1 MKLKFK
7 LSSLGFGGVIMAAA
21 EVEREVTTTIS
32 LGVRPVVDGQVNLD
46 TLIQSLDAD
55 NQSVVAQVLAASEPT
70 ALLLVLKGAGRGNRF
85 MVNKGGTTIGR
96 AVDSGIFLDDVTV
109 SRKHATIS
117 FDQFFSFTDAGSLN
131 GSYLNNERATT
142 AVLKS
147 GDEIQIGKFHLVF
160 ISNKSDSTN
169 SQSDNN

>member
-1 MKLKFK
+1 
-7 LSSLGFGGVIMAAA
+7 MAAA

-32 LGVRPVVDGQVNLD
+32 LGVRPVVDGQANLD

-55 NQSVVAQVLAASEPT
+55 NQKVVAQVLAASEPT

-85 MVNKGGTTIGR
+85 MVDKAGTTIGR
-96 AVDSGIFLDDVTV
+96 AADSGIFLDDVTV
-109 SRKHATIS
+109 SRKHATIN
-117 FDQFFSFTDAGSLN
+117 FDQEFSFTDSGSLN

-142 AVLKS
+142 SVLRS

-160 ISNKSDSTN
+160 ISNKSSSTN
-169 SQSDNN
+169 SQSDNK

>member
-1 MKLKFK
+1 
-7 LSSLGFGGVIMAAA
+7 MAAA

-55 NQSVVAQVLAASEPT
+55 NQKVVAQVLAASEPT

-85 MVNKGGTTIGR
+85 MVDKAGTTIGR
-96 AVDSGIFLDDVTV
+96 AADSGIFLDDVTV

-117 FDQFFSFTDAGSLN
+117 FDQEFSFTDAGSLN

-142 AVLKS
+142 SILKS

-160 ISNKSDSTN
+160 ISNKSSSTN
-169 SQSDNN
+169 SQSDNK

>member
-1 MKLKFK
+1 MT
-7 LSSLGFGGVIMAAA
+7 AA
-21 EVEREVTTTIS
+21 EVEREVTTTIQ
-32 LGVRPVVDGQVNLD
+32 LGVRQVVDGQVNLD
-46 TLIQSLDAD
+46 TLIQSLNAD
-55 NQSVVAQVLAASEPT
+55 NQKVVAQVLAASEPT

-160 ISNKSDSTN
+160 ISNKSNSTN
-169 SQSDNN
+169 SQSNNK

>member
-1 MKLKFK
+1 
-7 LSSLGFGGVIMAAA
+7 MAAA
-21 EVEREVTTTIS
+21 EIEREVTTTIS
-32 LGVRPVVDGQVNLD
+32 LGIRPVVDGQVNLE
-46 TLIQSLDAD
+46 TLMQSLDAD
-55 NQSVVAQVLAASEPT
+55 NQNVVAQVLAAIEPT

-96 AVDSGIFLDDVTV
+96 GADSGIFLDDVTV

-117 FDQFFSFTDAGSLN
+117 FDHGFTFTDSGSLN
-131 GSYLNNERATT
+131 GSYLNNERVTT

-160 ISNKSDSTN
+160 ISNN
-169 SQSDNN
+169 SNSNNK

>member
-1 MKLKFK
+1 MT
-7 LSSLGFGGVIMAAA
+7 AA

-46 TLIQSLDAD
+46 TLFQSLDAD
-55 NQSVVAQVLAASEPT
+55 NQNVVSQVLAATEPT

-85 MVNKGGTTIGR
+85 MINNSGATIGR

-109 SRKHATIS
+109 SRKHATITC
-117 FDQFFSFTDAGSLN
+117 DQDFTFTDLGSLN

-160 ISNKSDSTN
+160 ISNKSN
-169 SQSDNN
+169 HSQSDNKQEKTEIIR

>member
-1 MKLKFK
+1 MT
-7 LSSLGFGGVIMAAA
+7 AA

-46 TLIQSLDAD
+46 TLIQSLDTD
-55 NQSVVAQVLAASEPT
+55 NQSVVSQVLAATEPT

-85 MVNKGGTTIGR
+85 MINNSGATIGR

-109 SRKHATIS
+109 SRKHATITC
-117 FDQFFSFTDAGSLN
+117 DQDFTFTDLGSLN

-142 AVLKS
+142 ALLKS

-160 ISNKSDSTN
+160 ISNKSNN
-169 SQSDNN
+169 SQSDNK

>member
-1 MKLKFK
+1 MKLKLK
-7 LSSLGFGGVIMAAA
+7 LSSLGFGGVIMSAA

-46 TLIQSLDAD
+46 TLIQSLDAE
-55 NQSVVAQVLAASEPT
+55 NQKVVAQVLAATEPT

-85 MVNKGGTTIGR
+85 MVDKAGTTIGR

-117 FDQFFSFTDAGSLN
+117 FAQFFTFTDAGSLN

-160 ISNKSDSTN
+160 ISNKSNSTN

>member
-1 MKLKFK
+1 
-7 LSSLGFGGVIMAAA
+7 MAAA
-21 EVEREVTTTIS
+21 EIEREVTTTIS
-32 LGVRPVVDGQVNLD
+32 LGIRPVVDGQVNLE
-46 TLIQSLDAD
+46 TLMQSLDAD
-55 NQSVVAQVLAASEPT
+55 NQNVVAQVLAAIEPT

-96 AVDSGIFLDDVTV
+96 GADSGIFLDDVTV

-117 FDQFFSFTDAGSLN
+117 FDHGFTFTDSGSLN
-131 GSYLNNERATT
+131 GSYLNNERVTT

-160 ISNKSDSTN
+160 ISNN
-169 SQSDNN
+169 SNSDNK

>member
-1 MKLKFK
+1 MT
-7 LSSLGFGGVIMAAA
+7 AA

-85 MVNKGGTTIGR
+85 MVNKSGTTIGR

-109 SRKHATIS
+109 SRKHATIN
-117 FDQFFSFTDAGSLN
+117 FDQEFTFTDAGSLN
-131 GSYLNNERATT
+131 GSYLNNERAST
-142 AVLKS
+142 AILKS

-160 ISNKSDSTN
+160 ISNNGSFDS
-169 SQSDNN
+169 SHSDNK

>member
-1 MKLKFK
+1 MT
-7 LSSLGFGGVIMAAA
+7 AA

-55 NQSVVAQVLAASEPT
+55 NQKVVAQVLAASEPT

-85 MVNKGGTTIGR
+85 MVDRSGTSIGR
-96 AVDSGIFLDDVTV
+96 ATDSGIFLDDVTV
-109 SRKHATIS
+109 SRKHATIN
-117 FDQFFSFTDAGSLN
+117 FDQEFSFTDSGSLN

-160 ISNKSDSTN
+160 ISNKSSSTN
-169 SQSDNN
+169 SQSDNK

>member
-1 MKLKFK
+1 
-7 LSSLGFGGVIMAAA
+7 MAAA

-55 NQSVVAQVLAASEPT
+55 NQSVVAQVLVASEPT

-160 ISNKSDSTN
+160 ISNKSNSTN
-169 SQSDNN
+169 SLSDNN

>member
-1 MKLKFK
+1 
-7 LSSLGFGGVIMAAA
+7 MAAA
-21 EVEREVTTTIS
+21 EEEREVTTTIS

-160 ISNKSDSTN
+160 ISNKSNSTN

>member
-1 MKLKFK
+1 MT
-7 LSSLGFGGVIMAAA
+7 AA

-46 TLIQSLDAD
+46 TLFQSLDAD
-55 NQSVVAQVLAASEPT
+55 NQNVVSQVLAATEPT

-85 MVNKGGTTIGR
+85 MINNSGATIGR

-109 SRKHATIS
+109 SRKHATITC
-117 FDQFFSFTDAGSLN
+117 DQDFTFTDLGSLN

-160 ISNKSDSTN
+160 ISNKSN
-169 SQSDNN
+169 HSQSDNK

>member
-1 MKLKFK
+1 MT
-7 LSSLGFGGVIMAAA
+7 AA

-46 TLIQSLDAD
+46 TLIQSLDTD
-55 NQSVVAQVLAASEPT
+55 NQSVVSQVLAATEPT

-85 MVNKGGTTIGR
+85 MINNSGATIGR

-109 SRKHATIS
+109 SRKHATITC
-117 FDQFFSFTDAGSLN
+117 DQDFTFTDLGSLN

-142 AVLKS
+142 ALLKS

-160 ISNKSDSTN
+160 ISNKSTSTN
-169 SQSDNN
+169 SQSDNK

>member
-1 MKLKFK
+1 MT
-7 LSSLGFGGVIMAAA
+7 AA

-55 NQSVVAQVLAASEPT
+55 NQGVVAQVIAATEPT

-85 MVNKGGTTIGR
+85 MVNKSGSTIGR
-96 AVDSGIFLDDVTV
+96 ASESGIFLDDVTV
-109 SRKHATIS
+109 SRKHATIT
-117 FDQFFSFTDAGSLN
+117 FDQDFTFTDSGSLN

-142 AVLKS
+142 SVLKS

-160 ISNKSDSTN
+160 ISNKSNASN
-169 SQSDNN
+169 SRSDNK

>member
-1 MKLKFK
+1 
-7 LSSLGFGGVIMAAA
+7 MAAA

-55 NQSVVAQVLAASEPT
+55 NQNVVAQVLAATEPT

-85 MVNKGGTTIGR
+85 MVNKSGSTIGR
-96 AVDSGIFLDDVTV
+96 ATDSGIFLDDVTV
-109 SRKHATIS
+109 SRKHATIT
-117 FDQFFSFTDAGSLN
+117 FDQFFTFTDSGSLN

-142 AVLKS
+142 SVLKS

-160 ISNKSDSTN
+160 ISNKSNASN
-169 SQSDNN
+169 SQSDNK

>member
-1 MKLKFK
+1 
-7 LSSLGFGGVIMAAA
+7 MAAA
-21 EVEREVTTTIS
+21 EVERELTTTIS

-55 NQSVVAQVLAASEPT
+55 NQVVVAQVLAASEPT

-85 MVNKGGTTIGR
+85 MVDQTGTTIGR

-109 SRKHATIS
+109 SRKHATIN
-117 FDQFFSFTDAGSLN
+117 FDQEFIFTDSGSLN

-142 AVLKS
+142 SVLKS

-160 ISNKSDSTN
+160 ISNKSKSSN
-169 SQSDNN
+169 SQSDNK

>member
-1 MKLKFK
+1 
-7 LSSLGFGGVIMAAA
+7 MAAA
-21 EVEREVTTTIS
+21 EIEREVTTTIS
-32 LGVRPVVDGQVNLD
+32 LGIRPVVDGQVNLE
-46 TLIQSLDAD
+46 TLMQSLDAD
-55 NQSVVAQVLAASEPT
+55 NQNVVAQVLAAIEPT

-96 AVDSGIFLDDVTV
+96 GADSGIFLDDVTV

-117 FDQFFSFTDAGSLN
+117 FDHGFTFTDSGSLN
-131 GSYLNNERATT
+131 GSYLNNERVTT

-160 ISNKSDSTN
+160 ISNN
-169 SQSDNN
+169 SNSENK

>member
-1 MKLKFK
+1 
-7 LSSLGFGGVIMAAA
+7 MAAA

-46 TLIQSLDAD
+46 TLIQSLDAE
-55 NQSVVAQVLAASEPT
+55 NQSVVAQVLAATEPT

-85 MVNKGGTTIGR
+85 MVNKSGSTIGR
-96 AVDSGIFLDDVTV
+96 ASDSGIFLDDVTV
-109 SRKHATIS
+109 SRKHATIT
-117 FDQFFSFTDAGSLN
+117 FDQFFTFTDSGSLN

-142 AVLKS
+142 SILKS

-160 ISNKSDSTN
+160 ISNKSNASN
-169 SQSDNN
+169 SQSDNK

>member
-1 MKLKFK
+1 
-7 LSSLGFGGVIMAAA
+7 MAAA
-21 EVEREVTTTIS
+21 EVERELTTTIS

-46 TLIQSLDAD
+46 TLVQSLDAD
-55 NQSVVAQVLAASEPT
+55 NQGVVAQVLAASEPT
-70 ALLLVLKGAGRGNRF
+70 ALFLVLKGAGRGNRF
-85 MVNKGGTTIGR
+85 MVDQAGTTIGR

-109 SRKHATIS
+109 SRKHAEIK
-117 FDQFFSFTDAGSLN
+117 FDQDFTFTDAGSLN

-160 ISNKSDSTN
+160 ISNKSRKSNSTN
-169 SQSDNN
+169 SQSDNK

>member
-1 MKLKFK
+1 MT
-7 LSSLGFGGVIMAAA
+7 AA

-55 NQSVVAQVLAASEPT
+55 NQKVVAQVLAATEPT

-85 MVNKGGTTIGR
+85 MVNSGGTTIGR

-109 SRKHATIS
+109 SRKHATIT
-117 FDQFFSFTDAGSLN
+117 FDQNFTFTDSGSLN

-142 AVLKS
+142 SVLKS

-160 ISNKSDSTN
+160 ISNKSIASN
-169 SQSDNN
+169 SQSNNK

>member
-1 MKLKFK
+1 
-7 LSSLGFGGVIMAAA
+7 MAAA

-55 NQSVVAQVLAASEPT
+55 NQSVVSQVLAATEPT

-85 MVNKGGTTIGR
+85 MVNKSGTTIGR

-109 SRKHATIS
+109 SRKHATIT
-117 FDQFFSFTDAGSLN
+117 FDQDFTFTDAGSLN
-131 GSYLNNERATT
+131 GSYLNNERAST
-142 AVLKS
+142 AILKT
-147 GDEIQIGKFHLVF
+147 GDEIQVGKFHLVF
-160 ISNKSDSTN
+160 ISNSSH
-169 SQSDNN
+169 SDNK

>member
-1 MKLKFK
+1 
-7 LSSLGFGGVIMAAA
+7 MAAA

-160 ISNKSDSTN
+160 ISSKSDSTN

>member
-1 MKLKFK
+1 MT
-7 LSSLGFGGVIMAAA
+7 AA

-55 NQSVVAQVLAASEPT
+55 NQSVVAQVLAATEPT

-85 MVNKGGTTIGR
+85 MVNKSGSTIGR
-96 AVDSGIFLDDVTV
+96 ATDSGIVLDDVTV
-109 SRKHATIS
+109 SRKHATIT
-117 FDQFFSFTDAGSLN
+117 FDQEFTFTDSGSLN
-131 GSYLNNERATT
+131 GSYLNNERAST
-142 AVLKS
+142 ATLKS

-160 ISNKSDSTN
+160 ISNSSH
-169 SQSDNN
+169 SDNK

>member
-1 MKLKFK
+1 
-7 LSSLGFGGVIMAAA
+7 MAAA

-55 NQSVVAQVLAASEPT
+55 NQSVVSQVLAATEPT

-85 MVNKGGTTIGR
+85 MVNKSGTTIGR
-96 AVDSGIFLDDVTV
+96 TVDSGIFLDDVTV
-109 SRKHATIS
+109 SRKHATIT
-117 FDQFFSFTDAGSLN
+117 FDQDFTFTDSGSLN
-131 GSYLNNERATT
+131 GSYLNNERAST
-142 AVLKS
+142 ATLKS

-160 ISNKSDSTN
+160 ISNN
-169 SQSDNN
+169 SHSDNK